1 MGLAKPGTEPSASSS
16 RPGWQPQP
24 SSALPGP
31 RYLLTALQQD
41 PPYPEAHDRI
51 PPSFCRLLMP
61 PRDAKPARQ
70 SCADLGLEPPPLEPT
85 FTFSNRDPMLKLDW
99 AWTELDRRSAANTAK
114 AATAMVEDLIF
125 IIIVLVIVVVVVVVV
140 REASVGFV
148 WASPQGE
155 KQVGWCG
162 AHAQGQ
168 ISSNQGGAFT
178 HDFYGKNHLQKVK
191 IAAKNL

>member
-1 MGLAKPGTEPSASSS
+1 MIAPSTMGLAKDGTEPSASPS

-51 PPSFCRLLMP
+51 PASFCRFRMP

-70 SCADLGLEPPPLEPT
+70 SCADLGLEPPPTGPPP
-85 FTFSNRDPMLKLDW
+85 TFSNRDPMLKLDW

-114 AATAMVEDLIF
+114 AAMAMVEDLIF
-125 IIIVLVIVVVVVVVV
+125 IIVLVIVVVVVVV

-148 WASPQGE
+148 WAPPQGE
-155 KQVGWCG
+155 KQVG
-162 AHAQGQ
+162 
-168 ISSNQGGAFT
+168 
-178 HDFYGKNHLQKVK
+178 
-191 IAAKNL
+191 

>member
-1 MGLAKPGTEPSASSS
+1 MIAPSTMGLAKDGTEPSASSS

-51 PPSFCRLLMP
+51 PPSFCRFLMP

-85 FTFSNRDPMLKLDW
+85 FRSANKLEMSGMDW

-125 IIIVLVIVVVVVVVV
+125 IIVLVIVVVVVVL

-148 WASPQGE
+148 WAPPQGE
-155 KQVGWCG
+155 KQFNVGLMLKDRFAAIKG
-162 AHAQGQ
+162 AHLHT
-168 ISSNQGGAFT
+168 ISTGRTISER
-178 HDFYGKNHLQKVK
+178 
-191 IAAKNL
+191 